1 MCICAVNVMLVL
13 MMMMTTTTTTTTV
26 RLLLL
31 LNNMNKMSNMLNR
44 RNINYFPLNNNC
56 YYA

>member
-1 MCICAVNVMLVL
+1 MCICAVNDMLVL
-13 MMMMTTTTTTTTV
+13 MMMTTTTTV